1 MESGGFAACESIAR
15 SFTVLFEPFYSWSF
29 EISLDI

>member
-15 SFTVLFEPFYSWSF
+15 SFTVLFEPFYS
-29 EISLDI
+29 